1 MKKGP
6 KEAESP
12 LKVFSDRAAS
22 IVAAIK
28 KQPLKKR
35 RILSS
40 FFAGLFGAV
49 KETITRLGQVMPM
62 YIIRGE
68 EIEFGGPPVTDG
80 VILRAK
86 DLGAEA
92 VVTVEGFQSE
102 RDIGDLIYHL
112 NMSAPSIGVMGWV
125 LKVRLGDGSVAFIRE
140 MPYLFD
146 SKEKVRT
153 LGELVEEM
161 EKGL

>member
-1 MKKGP
+1 M
-6 KEAESP
+6 
-12 LKVFSDRAAS
+12 
-22 IVAAIK
+22 AAIQ
-28 KQPLKKR
+28 KQPLR
-35 RILSS
+35 NRQILSS

-49 KETITRLGQVMPM
+49 KETIKRLGQVMPM
-62 YIIRGE
+62 YIILGE
-68 EIEFGGPPVTDG
+68 EIEFGVPPVTG
-80 VILRAK
+80 EVILRAK
-86 DLGAEA
+86 ELRAEA

-102 RDIGDLIYHL
+102 QDIGDVVYHV

-125 LKVRLGDGSVAFIRE
+125 LKVRLGDGSVALLRE

-161 EKGL
+161 EKGLQG